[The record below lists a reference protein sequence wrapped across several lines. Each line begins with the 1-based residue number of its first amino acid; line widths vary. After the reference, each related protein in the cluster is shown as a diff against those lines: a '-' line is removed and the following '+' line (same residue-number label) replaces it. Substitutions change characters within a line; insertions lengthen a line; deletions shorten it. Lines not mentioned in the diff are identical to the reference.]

1 MYRKQTSN
9 DRHLDF
15 RSNNLISHKISTIK
29 VLQRR
34 AYNIYS
40 EEDSKEEE
48 LNTVKTYLKNN
59 GYLQKLINKCNQE
72 IIKPKFDNND
82 NE

>member
-15 RSNNLISHKISTIK
+15 RSNNPMAHKISTIK
-29 VLQRR
+29 ALQRR

-40 EEDSKEEE
+40 DKNSKEDE
-48 LNTVKTYLKNN
+48 LNTVKSYLKNN
-59 GYLQKLINKCNQE
+59 GYHQKLINECNQE
-72 IIKPKFDNND
+72 IIKPKFDN
-82 NE
+82 